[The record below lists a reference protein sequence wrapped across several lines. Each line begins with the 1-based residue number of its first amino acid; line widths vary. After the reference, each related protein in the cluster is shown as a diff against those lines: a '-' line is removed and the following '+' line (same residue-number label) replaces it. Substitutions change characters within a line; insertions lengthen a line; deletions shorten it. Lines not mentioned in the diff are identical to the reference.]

1 MRPDDIQHF
10 GIYRGVVKD
19 NADKQKQRRVKVIV
33 PQITGEEVSNWAW
46 PLEPSN
52 IHTEVP
58 VVGQGVWVS
67 YIGGDPDYPV
77 WFGAFGTH
85 KGKSKVYHVKPLAN
99 SVSLTGLTPY
109 IITVSRPDGTVEI
122 DLTDTLI
129 AMAQTLKDH
138 EERIQAL
145 EAIAHSH

>member
-10 GIYRGVVKD
+10 GIYRGIVKE
-19 NADKQKQRRVKVIV
+19 NVDKQKQRRVKVIV
-33 PQITGEEVSNWAW
+33 PQITGEEISNWAW

-58 VVGQGVWVS
+58 VVGQGVWIV

-77 WFGAFGTH
+77 WFGSFGTH

-109 IITVSRPDGTVEI
+109 IITVSKPDGTVEV